1 MSDKIKFSK
10 SKFYFGVF
18 SYFCTNWALCIVPTV
33 PWLFD
38 RFKPAD
44 RNPRP
49 LSPEVFNPPERRPS
63 PEVFNNLEFAEVFI
77 ALTGLR
83 PDVFNISLSTRILSA
98 NVFLEFRIDP
108 EKMCQPNFVTKNV

>member
-1 MSDKIKFSK
+1 MNLFHDERKSEVIYNISEVINKIVEIKILFL
-10 SKFYFGVF
+10 

-44 RNPRP
+44 RSLP

-63 PEVFNNLEFAEVFI
+63 PEVFNNLEFAEVLI
-77 ALTGLR
+77 AFT
-83 PDVFNISLSTRILSA
+83 
-98 NVFLEFRIDP
+98 
-108 EKMCQPNFVTKNV
+108 